1 MERAV
6 GSAVLGLLC
15 FSFTLG
21 TVAMAQAPS
30 SEAVP
35 AKPVPKTVYLY
46 GAADLD
52 RLRGTNFNHYQRAQR
67 ILAAGSQLCRPGP
80 PTLQYSQFDAKDL
93 HCEALLLKTSNPP
106 KKQLEFQLDDVHYVA
121 LVTITD
127 DQPRLVKAD
136 DESEPP
142 KEP

>member
-1 MERAV
+1 MIV
-6 GSAVLGLLC
+6 C
-15 FSFTLG
+15 
-21 TVAMAQAPS
+21 
-30 SEAVP
+30 AVP
-35 AKPVPKTVYLY
+35 ISITTSGRSASSPR
-46 GAADLD
+46 AASCAA
-52 RLRGTNFNHYQRAQR
+52 RGH
-67 ILAAGSQLCRPGP
+67 